1 MKRYVVCSLKGFA
14 RRVNTCDVPIITLCF
29 LRSCV
34 IYLRVSYNTYERVE
48 RLASKGFQE
57 SACDTS
63 K

>member
-1 MKRYVVCSLKGFA
+1 MSILKRFG
-14 RRVNTCDVPIITLCF
+14 DVDTDGMQKKKFYKIFCF
-29 LRSCV
+29 VHDDDLRS
-34 IYLRVSYNTYERVE
+34 SYNTYERVE